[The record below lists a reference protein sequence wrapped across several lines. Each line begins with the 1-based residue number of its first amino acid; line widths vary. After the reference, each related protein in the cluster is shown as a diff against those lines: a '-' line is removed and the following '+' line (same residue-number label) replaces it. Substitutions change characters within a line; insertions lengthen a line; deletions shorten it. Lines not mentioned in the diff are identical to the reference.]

1 MRNSSF
7 ILPRAGDSPRRPE
20 LARRPLTSHVSWARL
35 LGAASLVATLGGGCG
50 SENSAPQEDIVYY
63 GDVELIVQQHC
74 LGCHDGSGTAPYA
87 LDSYDS
93 VAALASAAAAVM
105 EAGTMPPWAPDPD
118 CRSLANERIVPPE
131 DIDRF
136 RGWVDAGTP
145 LGSID
150 AAQPYVVP
158 MLELDS
164 THAGRVP
171 AGYVSSAE
179 TSDDYR
185 CFILEELTLEED
197 LYMTGA
203 EVVPGSVQVHH
214 VLVYALDPSL
224 RADIVATDD
233 ADPGAGYRCFGGP
246 VPAAD
251 DVAASFA
258 TGFPTQIASWVPG
271 QSVQETP
278 EGMAVRILAGSP
290 IVMQVHYSAQ
300 AGEPQEDTTELRLRL
315 TDEPPDKL
323 LTTRP
328 LAVQDLDIPAGE
340 ANVEM
345 TQRFT
350 NYSDETIVVRQLA
363 GHMHLLG
370 QQIRGDVV
378 PEAGEEACL
387 LDIPQWDFNWQ
398 QAYPL
403 TEFAEI
409 HPGDAVDVTCT
420 FDNSAEN
427 QPLVDGVPQEP
438 VDVEWGDGTLD
449 EMCLLYMSVVS
460 PLTPAVIASETDCDP
475 SASCDC
481 DPFSGLDC
489 TLSCEQASFG
499 CQTCAIG
506 AALDCTAI
514 ACGPALLQ
522 ADVCLQ
528 DCFVNSLLMA
538 GSPGRCAAV
547 ECATEYAAVVDCM
560 DPILADGTCEGLV
573 ECGL

>member
-1 MRNSSF
+1 MSNFSVT
-7 ILPRAGDSPRRPE
+7 LPPAGCSTTGPERRSIG
-20 LARRPLTSHVSWARL
+20 ARPLLTM
-35 LGAASLVATLGGGCG
+35 LGAALLTGALGGGCG
-50 SENSAPQEDIVYY
+50 LDEVVPPEDIVYY

-87 LDSYDS
+87 LDSYDA
-93 VAALASAAAAVM
+93 VAELAAAAVTVM
-105 EAGTMPPWAPDPD
+105 EAGTMPPWSPDPA

-131 DIDRF
+131 DIERF
-136 RGWVDAGTP
+136 RSWVEAETPPGSSDDAVT
-145 LGSID
+145 
-150 AAQPYVVP
+150 YVGP
-158 MLELDS
+158 NLELDS
-164 THAGRVP
+164 THTARVP
-171 AGYVSSAE
+171 TGYVSSAE
-179 TSDDYR
+179 ASDDYR
-185 CFILEELTLEED
+185 CFILDELTLAED

-203 EVVPGSVQVHH
+203 QVVPGSAQVHH

-233 ADPGAGYRCFGGP
+233 ADDGPGYGCFGGP
-246 VPAAD
+246 VPAGD
-251 DVAASFA
+251 DAAASFA
-258 TGFPTQIASWVPG
+258 TGFPTQIAAWVPG

-278 EGMAVRILAGSP
+278 DGMAVRILAGSP

-300 AGEPQEDTTELRLRL
+300 AGEPQEDSTELKLRL
-315 TDEPPDKL
+315 TDQPPDQL

-328 LAVQDLDIPAGE
+328 LAVQELDIPAGE
-340 ANVEM
+340 SNVEM

-378 PEAGEEACL
+378 PDVGEAACL
-387 LDIPQWDFNWQ
+387 LDIPKWDFNWQ
-398 QAYPL
+398 QAYQL
-403 TEFAEI
+403 TDFAEI
-409 HPGDAVDVTCT
+409 NPGDAVDVTCT

-460 PLTPAVIASETDCDP
+460 PFSPAVVASETECDP
-475 SASCDC
+475 SSSCDC
-481 DPFSGLDC
+481 EPSSGLDC
-489 TLSCEQASFG
+489 TLSCEEASFG

-506 AALDCTAI
+506 AALECTALT
-514 ACGPALLQ
+514 CGAALLE
-522 ADVCLQ
+522 ADTCLQ

-538 GSPGRCAAV
+538 GSPGRCAAA
-547 ECATEYAAVVDCM
+547 ECAAEYAAVVECM
-560 DPILADGTCEGLV
+560 DPILADGTCDGLA

>member
-1 MRNSSF
+1 MPG
-7 ILPRAGDSPRRPE
+7 IAAALLAG
-20 LARRPLTSHVSWARL
+20 L
-35 LGAASLVATLGGGCG
+35 LGGGCS
-50 SENSAPQEDIVYY
+50 SEDAPPDDEIVYY

-74 LGCHDGSGTAPYA
+74 LGCHDGTGTAPYA

-93 VAALASAAAAVM
+93 VSALAAAAAAVM

-118 CRSLANERIVPPE
+118 CRSFSDARIVPPE
-131 DIDRF
+131 DIERF
-136 RGWVDAGTP
+136 RSWLEADTP
-145 LGSID
+145 EGNPD
-150 AAQPYVVP
+150 AASPYVGP
-158 MLELDS
+158 NLELDT
-164 THAGRVP
+164 THAARVP
-171 AGYVSSAE
+171 SGYVSSAE

-185 CFILEELTLEED
+185 CFILDDLTLTDD
-197 LYMTGA
+197 LYLTGA
-203 EVVPGSVQVHH
+203 QVVPGSVQVHH

-233 ADPGAGYRCFGGP
+233 ADAGPGYGCFGGP
-246 VPAAD
+246 VPTGD
-251 DVAASFA
+251 DPAASFA
-258 TGFPTQIASWVPG
+258 AGFPTQLAAWVPG
-271 QSVQETP
+271 QSVQEMP

-300 AGEPQEDTTELRLRL
+300 AGDPQEDTTELRLRL
-315 TDEPPDKL
+315 TTQPPEQL
-323 LTTRP
+323 VTTRP
-328 LAVQDLDIPAGE
+328 LAVQELDIPAGE
-340 ANVEM
+340 SGVEM

-350 NYSDETIVVRQLA
+350 NYSDEKIVVRQVA
-363 GHMHLLG
+363 GHMHMLG

-378 PEAGEEACL
+378 PAGGEQACL

-409 HPGDAVDVTCT
+409 NPGDAVDVTCT
-420 FDNSAEN
+420 FDNSAAN

-438 VDVEWGDGTLD
+438 MDVEWGDGTLD

-460 PLTPAVIASETDCDP
+460 PFSPAVVVSETECDP

-481 DPFSGLDC
+481 DPSSGLDC
-489 TLSCEQASFG
+489 TLSCEEASFG

-506 AALDCTAI
+506 AALDCTGV
-514 ACGPALLQ
+514 ACAGALLE
-522 ADVCLQ
+522 ADTCLQ

-538 GSPGRCAAV
+538 GSPGRCAAA
-547 ECATEYAAVVDCM
+547 ECAAEYAAVVECM
-560 DPILADGTCEGLV
+560 DPLLEPGTCEALV